1 MRLRTNAPF
10 PISSF
15 PEILNS
21 RRKMTGRDSNIE
33 IRNYMRNQA
42 GSWSLV
48 FGLSITHDR

>member
-1 MRLRTNAPF
+1 
-10 PISSF
+10 
-15 PEILNS
+15 
-21 RRKMTGRDSNIE
+21 MTGRDSNIE